1 MIKRGCQQLAEN
13 KEKVDQE
20 TEDVT
25 VEDIEIVDAADQKHS
40 DPADEKAEQDGELG
54 ADQEELNKITAE
66 NEDLRNRLLRAQAE
80 FDNFRKRTL
89 KEKESVRKYK
99 AQDIAND
106 LLPVVD
112 SFDRALQTE
121 VDEVAKSF
129 AEGME
134 MVYRQLQDALQK
146 HGVEKIETVGKEFD
160 PNLHHA
166 VMQVSDSEQP
176 ANTVVEELQKG
187 YVLKDRV
194 IRPAM
199 VKVNQ

>member
-1 MIKRGCQQLAEN
+1 LEEN

-20 TEDVT
+20 TEDVSAD
-25 VEDIEIVDAADQKHS
+25 DIEIVEANDQNNSEATEGEADQT
-40 DPADEKAEQDGELG
+40 GEL
-54 ADQEELNKITAE
+54 DSSQEELNKLAAE

-89 KEKESVRKYK
+89 KEKESDRKYK

-121 VDEVAKSF
+121 VDEAAKSF

-134 MVYRQLQDALQK
+134 MVYRQLQDALEK
-146 HGVEKIETVGKEFD
+146 HGIEKIETVGKEFD

-166 VMQVSDSEQP
+166 VMQISDSEQP

-187 YVLKDRV
+187 YALKDRV

>member
-1 MIKRGCQQLAEN
+1 MEEN

-20 TEDVT
+20 TEDVSAD
-25 VEDIEIVDAADQKHS
+25 DIEIVEANDQNNSEATEGEADQT
-40 DPADEKAEQDGELG
+40 GEL
-54 ADQEELNKITAE
+54 DSSQEELNKLAAE

-89 KEKESVRKYK
+89 KEKESDRKYK

-121 VDEVAKSF
+121 VDEAAKSF

-134 MVYRQLQDALQK
+134 MVYRQLQDALEK
-146 HGVEKIETVGKEFD
+146 HGIEKIETVGKEFD

-166 VMQVSDSEQP
+166 VMQISDSEQP

-187 YVLKDRV
+187 YALKDRV

>member
-1 MIKRGCQQLAEN
+1 MEEN
-13 KEKVDQE
+13 KSKDINKEAEE
-20 TEDVT
+20 TNAD
-25 VEDIEIVDAADQKHS
+25 DIEILDAETKNEEVT
-40 DPADEKAEQDGELG
+40 DEASSAQN
-54 ADQEELNKITAE
+54 ASQEEIDRLTAE
-66 NEDLRNRLLRAQAE
+66 NEDLQNKLLRAQAE
-80 FDNFRKRTL
+80 FDNFRKRTN
-89 KEKESVRKYK
+89 KEKEAERKYK
-99 AQDIAND
+99 AQDIAGD

-112 SFDRALQTE
+112 SFNRALQTE
-121 VDEVAKSF
+121 VDEAAKNF

-134 MVYRQLQDALQK
+134 MVYRQFTEALK
-146 HGVEKIETVGKEFD
+146 THGIEEIETVGTEFD

-166 VMQVSDSEQP
+166 VMQVSEEDKP